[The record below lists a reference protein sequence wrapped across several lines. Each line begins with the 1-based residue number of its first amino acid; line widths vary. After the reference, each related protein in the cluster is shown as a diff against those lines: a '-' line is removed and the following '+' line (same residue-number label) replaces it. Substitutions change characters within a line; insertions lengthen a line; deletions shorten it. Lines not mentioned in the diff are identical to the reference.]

1 MLGPLCRLPNWCE
14 VEEVEEELRARE
26 VSPITGR
33 ARFGA
38 LETHDTFPEIRGA
51 YILV

>member
-26 VSPITGR
+26 VGPISLI
-33 ARFGA
+33 RF
-38 LETHDTFPEIRGA
+38 LFFRPSRR
-51 YILV
+51 